1 MILITI
7 LCTMLAFAAGLI
19 AGRAACGQR
28 TPRPSGQDSPART
41 QPQAETQAQ
50 TQTQTQTQTET
61 QAQTQTQ
68 AQVSGKRAASL
79 EEQYLAFL
87 RYGLK

>member
-19 AGRAACGQR
+19 AGRAAFGQR
-28 TPRPSGQDSPART
+28 TPRPSGHNSPART
-41 QPQAETQAQ
+41 QPQAEPQPQ
-50 TQTQTQTQTET
+50 TQTG
-61 QAQTQTQ
+61 
-68 AQVSGKRAASL
+68 GKRAASL

>member
-50 TQTQTQTQTET
+50 TQTQ
-61 QAQTQTQ
+61 